1 MNIFSTLQVY
11 AGKWSVKSTRD
22 FDDEEIALVEH
33 AVVVSSSYGNS
44 VQFTLKAGGLTF
56 IPLDNSSTLGV
67 GETVD
72 NRCVHHSSS
81 APDGVLQYAICY
93 IIINN

>member
-1 MNIFSTLQVY
+1 MSIFSTLQVY

-22 FDDEEIALVEH
+22 FDAEEIALVEH

-72 NRCVHHSSS
+72 LHKAKIVTLCKSGENDIHRI
-81 APDGVLQYAICY
+81 LI
-93 IIINN
+93 